1 MKLNLV
7 PARTGLTWVKLG
19 LKTFA
24 GQPLA
29 LAGLFFMYMAAAS
42 VLGLVPWLGMVAALA
57 IVPAA
62 TLGLMAASAEAS
74 RGKFPMPSIL
84 VSAFRAG
91 RQRLRAML
99 TLGAL
104 YAAACLLIT
113 LVAGL
118 LAPLPVGG
126 KETDMQAVVTSPAFQ
141 QSMLITL
148 LLYLPVSVMFWHAPA
163 LVHWHGV
170 SPVKSLFFSTV
181 AIVRNLPAYIV
192 YGLGWLAVFMV
203 AGAIVTTLGN
213 LLGGPAVLG
222 TLMLPTALLMASMF
236 FASLYFTFR
245 DSFVDDN
252 GSLPEPTGDA
262 S

>member
-1 MKLNLV
+1 
-7 PARTGLTWVKLG
+7 
-19 LKTFA
+19 
-24 GQPLA
+24 
-29 LAGLFFMYMAAAS
+29 
-42 VLGLVPWLGMVAALA
+42 
-57 IVPAA
+57 
-62 TLGLMAASAEAS
+62 
-74 RGKFPMPSIL
+74 
-84 VSAFRAG
+84 
-91 RQRLRAML
+91 
-99 TLGAL
+99 
-104 YAAACLLIT
+104 
-113 LVAGL
+113 
-118 LAPLPVGG
+118 
-126 KETDMQAVVTSPAFQ
+126 
-141 QSMLITL
+141 
-148 LLYLPVSVMFWHAPA
+148 MFWHAPA